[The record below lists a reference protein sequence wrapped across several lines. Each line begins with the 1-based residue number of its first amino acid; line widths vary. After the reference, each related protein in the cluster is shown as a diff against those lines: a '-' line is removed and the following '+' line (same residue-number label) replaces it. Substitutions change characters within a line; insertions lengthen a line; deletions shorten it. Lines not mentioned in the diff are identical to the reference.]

1 MVVGSSRRIGAGAWA
16 DLVVVVV
23 VVALINIFHFF
34 LQWRRYLVRDC

>member
-16 DLVVVVV
+16 DLVVVG